1 MLRANFRANF
11 FRIAVVS
18 AFAAASV
25 LPSITAAAVY
35 SNGTNTANFDVTLTL
50 VANCVIAANPLS
62 FGTAQGVL
70 TSNVSVNTTLSV
82 TCSNTT
88 PYNVGLNAGTGTGSL
103 GTTRYMSGTGSN
115 TATVAFNLFQASG
128 STLWG
133 NTQGTNTLGG
143 IGNGTAQTLTVYG
156 QVPTQTTPMPDAYKS
171 TITAT
176 VYF

>member
-1 MLRANFRANF
+1 MFRPQFLRA
-11 FRIAVVS
+11 AVVS
-18 AFAAASV
+18 TMLAALV
-25 LPSITAAAVY
+25 MPSMSGAATY
-35 SNGTNTANFDVTLTL
+35 STGTNTATFDVTLTL

-62 FGTAQGVL
+62 FGTNQGVL

-88 PYNVGLNAGTGTGSL
+88 PYNVGLNAGSGTGSA
-103 GTTRYMSGTGSN
+103 GTTRFMSGTGAN
-115 TATVAFNLFQASG
+115 TATVAFNLFQAAG

-133 NTQGTNTLGG
+133 NTQGTDTLGG
-143 IGNGTAQTLTVYG
+143 VGTGGAQTLTVYG
-156 QVPTQTTPMPDAYKS
+156 QIPAQTTPMPDAYKS